1 MQAKDKVQASTPRMG
16 DLREQVTSRI
26 VAMLAQGLPAC
37 RERWTVA
44 AQHGIP
50 CNGKT
55 GERYHGVNV
64 LLLWAA
70 AMERGYTFNVW
81 MTYRQAE
88 CLGAQ
93 VRRGEKGV
101 MGVFFQAPEGSD
113 RGIVE
118 TGSAGSAEERDGD
131 PQEEGTHG
139 RQLVC
144 RAFWLFN
151 VAQIDGLPDAVA
163 AMALTRS
170 DARFT
175 PIDAADRLIDAS
187 GALIRHRG
195 NVAFYS
201 PTRDEI
207 VLPPPAC
214 FTRPETYYATALHEL
229 VHFTG
234 HPSRLHRDFGR
245 RFGDAAYAFEELVA
259 ELGSAFLMAD
269 IGLVDA
275 TIEGHA
281 DYLQAWLRILRSD
294 KTAIFTA
301 ARQAEQASA
310 FLMACQC

>member
-1 MQAKDKVQASTPRMG
+1 MQAKDEIQASAPRAG

-26 VAMLAQGLPAC
+26 VALLEQGLPAC

-88 CLGAQ
+88 RLGAQ
-93 VRRGEKGV
+93 VRRGERGV
-101 MGVFFQAPEGSD
+101 MGVFFQALEGRD

-118 TGSAGSAEERDGD
+118 TRSAISAGEREGD
-131 PQEEGTHG
+131 QQEEGTHG
-139 RQLVC
+139 RRLVC
-144 RAFWLFN
+144 RSFWLFN

-175 PIDAADRLIDAS
+175 PIEAADRLIDAS
-187 GALIRHRG
+187 GAVIRHG
-195 NVAFYS
+195 GSEAFYS
-201 PTRDEI
+201 PSHDEI
-207 VLPPPAC
+207 RLPPPAC
-214 FTRPETYYATALHEL
+214 FKRPETYYATALHEL

-234 HPSRLHRDFGR
+234 HPSRLNRDFGQ

-281 DYLQAWLRILRSD
+281 DYLQAWLQILRSD
-294 KTAIFTA
+294 KKAIFTA
-301 ARQAEQASA
+301 ARRAEQAGA
-310 FLMACQC
+310 FLVACRR